1 MDMLIGKR
9 MGLPLML
16 ALMALLSAALLAS
29 CGGSSAAPRTI
40 ELTPVVLTGSAI
52 DAAVGDTILVNLKAN
67 ATTGFAWTFTAGDTF
82 EIVSS
87 NYVADPNPPGTTG
100 AGGKQIVTLK
110 VTKIGSSDLR
120 GTYRQPWNPVPPG
133 ASPDFTMTVL
143 TK

>member
-1 MDMLIGKR
+1 

-29 CGGSSAAPRTI
+29 CGGSSAAPKTI
-40 ELTPVVLTGSAI
+40 ELTPVVLTGSTI
-52 DAAVGDTILVNLKAN
+52 DAAVGDTIIVNLKAN

-87 NYVADPNPPGTTG
+87 NYAADPNPPGTTG

-110 VTKIGSSDLR
+110 VTKIGASDLR

-133 ASPDFTMTVL
+133 ASPDFIMTVL
-143 TK
+143 AK

>member
-9 MGLPLML
+9 IGLPLML
-16 ALMALLSAALLAS
+16 ALTALLTATLLAS
-29 CGGSSAAPRTI
+29 CGGSSAAPKTI
-40 ELTPVVLTGSAI
+40 EITPVELTGSTI
-52 DAAVGDTILVNLKAN
+52 DAALGDTIIVNLKAN

-87 NYVADPNPPGTTG
+87 NYAADPNPPGTAG

-120 GTYRQPWNPVPPG
+120 GTYRQPWSPVPPG

-143 TK
+143 AK